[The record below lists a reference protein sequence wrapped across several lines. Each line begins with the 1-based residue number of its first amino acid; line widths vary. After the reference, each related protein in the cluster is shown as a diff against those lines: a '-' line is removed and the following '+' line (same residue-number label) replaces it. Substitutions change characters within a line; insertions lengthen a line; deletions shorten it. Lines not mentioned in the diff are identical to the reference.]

1 MFRLASVPLPL
12 AGFGLQLLEVEA
24 GRSGV
29 SVAAFMERS
38 AGWWLTEADPTRPY
52 HRVPDFL
59 KEGGKRVGTKT
70 VAVEL
75 SPDLWFALERS
86 AEEQDTPLEL
96 VVLQAAMCYAAQRSR

>member
-1 MFRLASVPLPL
+1 M
-12 AGFGLQLLEVEA
+12 QLLEVEA

-38 AGWWLTEADPTRPY
+38 AGWWLTEADPTRPS
-52 HRVPDFL
+52 HPVPHFL
-59 KEGGKRVGTKT
+59 
-70 VAVEL
+70 AVEL